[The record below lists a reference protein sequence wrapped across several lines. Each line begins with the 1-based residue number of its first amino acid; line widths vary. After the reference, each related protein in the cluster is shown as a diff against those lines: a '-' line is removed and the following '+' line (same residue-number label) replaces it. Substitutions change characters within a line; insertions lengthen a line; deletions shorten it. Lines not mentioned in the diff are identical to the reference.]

1 MRLFEKKEKCY
12 GCGACENIC
21 PRLAIEMKND
31 EQGFRYPIINEAQ
44 CVSCG
49 LCQRVCQIAKEKKNL
64 VVSVGDCYGV
74 KSIDSIRRR
83 SSSGGIFTLLSD
95 IILSQGG
102 VCIGAAFD
110 YSMKV
115 VHRCAINDEERNL
128 LRGSKYVQSNL
139 QYIFDEIVQFLEM
152 GRFVLFSGTPCQVSA
167 IKIFIETK
175 KVDSSRLV
183 LVDLVCHGAPSPK
196 VWEEYVA
203 FLEDEFKSKLI
214 NYSFRDKKF
223 GWKGYHIRAEFENGE
238 IMGDNEETQSFVKLF
253 NRDLMIRSSCYQCP
267 YTCLRRVG
275 DITIGDFWGIE
286 EIDASFDDNK
296 GISMALINTPKGKIL
311 FSSITHKSNVEIRK
325 YDIDKLT
332 QPNLYRPTRK
342 CVFYKNFWT
351 TFRKSGYKKVAQK
364 YGGCGRGQIIYRVRD
379 SLIYRMTLLR
389 KERLNE

>member
-196 VWEEYVA
+196 VWEV
-203 FLEDEFKSKLI
+203 KI
-214 NYSFRDKKF
+214 N
-223 GWKGYHIRAEFENGE
+223 
-238 IMGDNEETQSFVKLF
+238 
-253 NRDLMIRSSCYQCP
+253 
-267 YTCLRRVG
+267 
-275 DITIGDFWGIE
+275 
-286 EIDASFDDNK
+286 
-296 GISMALINTPKGKIL
+296 
-311 FSSITHKSNVEIRK
+311 
-325 YDIDKLT
+325 
-332 QPNLYRPTRK
+332 
-342 CVFYKNFWT
+342 
-351 TFRKSGYKKVAQK
+351 
-364 YGGCGRGQIIYRVRD
+364 
-379 SLIYRMTLLR
+379 
-389 KERLNE
+389 